1 MDIQTKLRPR
11 AKRAG
16 ISLVILVLITLF
28 IPTPY
33 TIQSPGPTFDTL
45 EQVNLDGE
53 THDMVEVDGAPTYPA
68 DGRLDLTTIS
78 VSGPPTSSS
87 LMLEIL
93 FHAVQPY
100 PAITPAELLYPPET
114 TGEEVRSQNA
124 EAMADS
130 QSWAVAAALEH
141 LDVDYQQR
149 LFALDFTETSP
160 AADILEPDDEI
171 LSVNGTEITGHAQL
185 VNTIQ
190 DAEGD
195 PVNLRVRR
203 DSIEHTFTIPVT
215 EGNDGTYQIGVY
227 LDSEFEFPVDVDI
240 HLQDVG
246 GPSAGLVFAIALIDR
261 MTEEPIVDGRHI
273 AGTGTIDP
281 DGTVGPIG
289 GIQQKVMAA
298 ASEGATIFL
307 APELN
312 CQEIAHVPAN
322 MTVYSVD
329 TLDTAVEILDAP
341 AGETHH
347 ATCS

>member
-1 MDIQTKLRPR
+1 MDVQTKLRPR

-16 ISLVILVLITLF
+16 GFLVILVLATLF

-33 TIQSPGPTFDTL
+33 TIQSPGPTFNTL
-45 EQVNLDGE
+45 EEVEIDGE
-53 THDMVEVDGAPTYPA
+53 PRQMVEIEDAPTYPT
-68 DGRLDLTTIS
+68 DGRLDMTTIS

-87 LMLEIL
+87 LL
-93 FHAVQPY
+93 FGVLYHAVQPY
-100 PAITPAELLYPPET
+100 PAITPAELLYPPDT
-114 TGEEVRSQNA
+114 TGAEVRSQNA

-141 LDVDYQQR
+141 LDIDYQQR
-149 LFALDFTETSP
+149 LFALDFTESSP
-160 AADILEPDDEI
+160 AADVLEPDDEI
-171 LSVNGTEITGHAQL
+171 LSVDGTAITGHAQL

-190 DAEGD
+190 EAEGQ
-195 PVNLRVRR
+195 PVELRVRR
-203 DSIEHTFTIPVT
+203 DSTEHTFTIPVT
-215 EGNDGTYQIGVY
+215 QGEDGTYQIGVY
-227 LDSEFEFPVDVDI
+227 LDSEFEFPLDVEI

-246 GPSAGLVFAIALIDR
+246 GPSAGLIFTIALIDR

-289 GIQQKVMAA
+289 GIQQKVLAA

-312 CQEIAHVPAN
+312 CQEITHVPAN

-329 TLDTAVEILDAP
+329 TLDTALEILDAP
-341 AGETHH
+341 AGETNH

>member
-1 MDIQTKLRPR
+1 MDVKTTLRAR
-11 AKRAG
+11 ARRVG
-16 ISLVILVLITLF
+16 IVLAILLLATLF

-45 EQVNLDGE
+45 EQVDIEGE
-53 THDMVEVDGAPTYPA
+53 TLDMIEIDGAQTYPT

-78 VSGPPTSSS
+78 VSGPPTSTST
-87 LMLEIL
+87 LLEVL
-93 FHAVQPY
+93 YHAAQPY

-114 TGEEVRSQNA
+114 TGDEVRSQNA

-141 LDVDYQQR
+141 LGIDYQQR
-149 LFALDFTETSP
+149 LFALDFAEDSP
-160 AADILEPDDEI
+160 AAEFLEPNDEI
-171 LSVNGTEITGHAQL
+171 ISLNGTQITGHGQL

-190 DAEGD
+190 EANGQ
-195 PVNLRVRR
+195 PVDLRVRR
-203 DSIEHTFTIPVT
+203 NGDDQTFTIPVNQA
-215 EGNDGTYQIGVY
+215 EDGTYQIGVY
-227 LDSEFEFPVDVDI
+227 LDSEFVFPIDVEI

-246 GPSAGLVFAIALIDR
+246 GPSAGLIFTLALIDR
-261 MTEEPIVDGRHI
+261 MTEDSVTDGRHI

-289 GIQQKVMAA
+289 GVQQKVMAA
-298 ASEGATIFL
+298 ASAGATIFL
-307 APELN
+307 APDMN
-312 CQEIAHVPAN
+312 CSEITHVPDG

-329 TLDTAVEILDAP
+329 TLDTALEILDAP
-341 AGETHH
+341 AGETNH